1 MVTYI
6 ICLIKCISFFNKMED
21 IRILIS
27 YGEHWEWNIYK
38 DGYLEM
44 VFMRRN
50 LTYEA
55 LLMMVHEIVY
65 ADLNNCVY
73 ELSFS
78 LNINGQIARFKIKN
92 DRDVHCVLRE
102 GDGIP

>member
-1 MVTYI
+1 M
-6 ICLIKCISFFNKMED
+6 CFFSSEIDN
-21 IRILIS
+21 IRILIN
-27 YGEHWEWNIYK
+27 YDGYWKGNIYK

-44 VFMRRN
+44 VFVRRN

-102 GDGIP
+102 GDGIS